1 MHALLKLLDP
11 PYVYNV
17 KKGDRKGFANAIK
30 SAIENPIDRYV
41 KEQKIQVKINSSLF
55 VNAVSFAKSFVLDR
69 MMLSSVEERIK
80 EFFAKDWKAEA
91 EKVIAEDST
100 LKALPQVSFFFDSLP
115 SFRRTETLKSS
126 FVIA

>member
-1 MHALLKLLDP
+1 M
-11 PYVYNV
+11 
-17 KKGDRKGFANAIK
+17 
-30 SAIENPIDRYV
+30 
-41 KEQKIQVKINSSLF
+41 
-55 VNAVSFAKSFVLDR
+55 NAVSFAKSFVLDR

-126 FVIA
+126 SVIA